1 MATGTAGG
9 AAREYHTYQTH
20 TLRKDFTFAD
30 DGLELNFPAKV
41 PSGSIIINAGVI
53 VSTAFN
59 AGSTNVLDIGTTAD
73 PDGLAT
79 DLALGTIGN
88 IVWDELATSNDLYVT
103 SDTQYSITVD
113 LTGSAATAGVGHAY
127 IEYIPDR
134 DG

>member
-9 AAREYHTYQTH
+9 VNREYHTRQVHYM
-20 TLRKDFTFAD
+20 RKDFTFAD
-30 DGLELNFPAKV
+30 DGSELNFPAKV
-41 PSGSIIINAGVI
+41 PAGSIIIDAGVV
-53 VSTAFN
+53 VSTAFD

-79 DLALGTIGN
+79 DLALGTIGV
-88 IVWDELATSNDLYVT
+88 IVWDELATSNDIYTT

-113 LTGSAATAGVGHAY
+113 LTGTAATAGVGHAW
-127 IEYIPDR
+127 IAYIPDT